1 METGVMKGLLEY
13 YKTWM
18 KLEERDANTYSPL
31 VLAYVGDAVYEVL
44 VRAKVVNAGSIQVN
58 KLHKHSSGLVCAGTQ
73 AEMIKLL
80 LPQLRDEETAVFKR
94 GRNAKSVTS
103 AKNVSITDYRLA
115 TGFEALLGWLFLS
128 EQFERL
134 IFLVSQG
141 LEKIGEIQSC
151 DTKN

>member
-1 METGVMKGLLEY
+1 METGVMKEFLEY

-31 VLAYVGDAVYEVL
+31 VLAYMGDAVYEVL

-58 KLHKHSSGLVCAGTQ
+58 KLHKRSSSLVCAATQ
-73 AEMIKLL
+73 AEMVKRLQ
-80 LPQLRDEETAVFKR
+80 PDLREEETAVFKR
-94 GRNAKSVTS
+94 GRNAKSFTT
-103 AKNVSITDYRLA
+103 AKNASITDYRLA
-115 TGFEALLGWLFLS
+115 TGFEALIGWLFLS

-141 LEKIGEIQSC
+141 LEKIGETESC
-151 DTKN
+151 DTKK